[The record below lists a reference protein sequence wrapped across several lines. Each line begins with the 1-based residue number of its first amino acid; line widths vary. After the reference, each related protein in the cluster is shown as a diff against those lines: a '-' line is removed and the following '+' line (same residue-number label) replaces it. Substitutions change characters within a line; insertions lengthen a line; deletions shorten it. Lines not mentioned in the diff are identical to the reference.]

1 MPARNLI
8 RTLACAI
15 WLAAAPIGT
24 SQPTPAPPDQPAPE
38 MIRARV
44 QARLERTRESLHRL
58 EKLLAKL
65 DAGEEIDPGELN
77 ELMLD
82 RPFRERP
89 GESAGEWRTDGLRDG
104 DPGQGMGG
112 PGPGPGRFA
121 QGEPAPQVAP
131 EEIERFVTDNLPWL
145 DERLDRIGKD
155 RPELRKEMLGRLSPQ
170 ITEIMR
176 LRRDDPDLARLR
188 TEQFRL
194 GADWME
200 ASRRIREQL
209 HAGTITQ
216 ADAVS
221 AFTELAARH
230 FDLRQQITRHEI
242 DRLRSEL
249 AGKERELN
257 EDDARREEWIHDM
270 AKRMVDRLARMRG
283 PRDRD
288 DADFGRDRDRAP
300 EARSPAG
307 PSRGKTGGRP

>member
-1 MPARNLI
+1 MPASNLI
-8 RTLACAI
+8 RTLTCVI
-15 WLAAAPIGT
+15 WLTAAPIAT

-58 EKLLAKL
+58 EKLLARL

-77 ELMLD
+77 ELMQD

-89 GESAGEWRTDGLRDG
+89 GEGEWRSGGLRDG
-104 DPGQGMGG
+104 EAGQTKGG
-112 PGPGPGRFA
+112 PGPGPGRLA
-121 QGEPAPQVAP
+121 QGEPAPPIAP
-131 EEIERFVTDNLPWL
+131 EEIEKFVTDNLPWL

-176 LRRDDPDLARLR
+176 LRRSDPELARLR
-188 TEQFRL
+188 TDQFRL

-230 FDLRQQITRHEI
+230 FELRQQITRHEI

-249 AGKERELN
+249 ADKERELN
-257 EDDARREEWIHDM
+257 EDDAKREEWIHDM
-270 AKRMVDRLARMRG
+270 AQRMVDRLARTRG
-283 PRDRD
+283 PRSPD
-288 DADFGRDRDRAP
+288 DADFNRDRGP
-300 EARSPAG
+300 EGRSPAG
-307 PSRGKTGGRP
+307 ANRGKTGGRP